1 MQVIELFDST
11 KLAGAAALYNV
22 LSLKE
27 SAGSGYLQK
36 KKIIFPPFSTTPLGI
51 TYYRTSLSYL
61 KTFIFQEASAI
72 LVDTWQ

>member
-36 KKIIFPPFSTTPLGI
+36 KKLSSLRSPRHRSVSPI
-51 TYYRTSLSYL
+51 TELH
-61 KTFIFQEASAI
+61 SAI
-72 LVDTWQ
+72 